1 MLVLFELASGYAV
14 FNVNDDGAI
23 KDPEASWKI
32 FDSQKSIKKNITVEA
47 MHKFKSM
54 TDAVASLNT
63 VIEGKLSDDL
73 SKFLGNIIEK
83 NPNNVL
89 AVADAKLGAEIS
101 KKLGVQ
107 VVADKSVINLY
118 RGLREQLENILPD
131 SKELLSAMSLG
142 LSHSL
147 SRHKLK
153 FSIDKVDTMIIHSSG
168 LLEDLD
174 KEINTYA
181 MRAKEWYG
189 LHFPEMSKIV
199 EDNLAYAK
207 VIKTIGLRSDA
218 QSSDLSSILPEELD
232 KQVKEAAE
240 VSMGSEITQDDL
252 ESISQFCDQIIN
264 LSEYR
269 AQLHEY
275 IRNRMKMMTP
285 NLTTLVG
292 ELIGAKLIS
301 HAGGLTNLAKLPAS
315 TVQILGAEKAFF
327 RAVKAK
333 KSTPKYGILYHA
345 SLVGQASAKN
355 KGKIARLVATKSSLS
370 ARADSFSE
378 EKDVDAEMGNKSR
391 KFIEKRLNI
400 LEKTKDV
407 SSSTTKKKNSK
418 MQGLISTATSYDP
431 SADIIKESIQPMEIC
446 KDSDKSEESEE
457 IVKMEIVEET
467 QDGESKADEQEESA
481 EIKGSTKD
489 KKKDKKIKKEK
500 KKFKANEQE
509 ESIKSKSLSKKG
521 KEKSK
526 TDEQEETV
534 EAKSSSKKSKE
545 KTETGE
551 QEEEPVKAKSSGK
564 KGKEKP
570 ETGEQEEALVKAKSS
585 GKKGKEKPE
594 TGEQEEEPVKAKSS
608 GKKGKEKPETSEKV
622 EEPVKAKSSSKKS
635 KEKSETGEQEEEPVK
650 AKSSSKKG
658 KEKPETGEQEEEPV
672 KAKSSS
678 KKSKE
683 KSETGE
689 QEEEPVKAK
698 SPSKKNKEKS
708 KADEQEESAKV
719 KSSNKKRKAK
729 SKADEQE
736 ESVEAKLSSKKRKE
750 EFDIQEES
758 AESKPS
764 SKKGKEKSKNDE
776 QEESVKSS
784 SKKDKEESKSSSK
797 KDKSGKVK
805 TEKKESVQIADV
817 EEHGETS
824 KTTKRKHDGSD
835 EGKDDGKDDGKD
847 EKGET
852 SKEFFIQVFFKFY
865 F

>member
-73 SKFLGNIIEK
+73 SKFLGDIIEK

-207 VIKTIGLRSDA
+207 VIKTIGFRSDA

-407 SSSTTKKKNSK
+407 SSSSTKKKNSK
-418 MQGLISTATSYDP
+418 MQGLISTATSYNP
-431 SADIIKESIQPMEIC
+431 STDIIKESIQPMEIC

-457 IVKMEIVEET
+457 TVKMEIVEET

-526 TDEQEETV
+526 TDEQEEPV

-545 KTETGE
+545 K
-551 QEEEPVKAKSSGK
+551 S
-564 KGKEKP
+564 
-570 ETGEQEEALVKAKSS
+570 
-585 GKKGKEKPE
+585 E

-698 SPSKKNKEKS
+698 SSSKKNKEKS

-736 ESVEAKLSSKKRKE
+736 ESVEAKSSSKKRKE

-764 SKKGKEKSKNDE
+764 SKKGKEKSKSDE

-784 SKKDKEESKSSSK
+784 GKKDKEESKSSSK

-847 EKGET
+847 EKELDPKRKKKK
-852 SKEFFIQVFFKFY
+852 SKK
-865 F
+865 